1 MAQLDLSQA
10 QWAKPGVQAIELTL
24 AMRRLTRADWKDRLY
39 IVKLDVAK
47 AFDSISQLLSTW
59 AKKGGQPW
67 EALVWLYLIR
77 ARSVTVVLQGSKLEI
92 VQGSPDSPAI
102 FRASIG
108 ETIDEVL
115 KEMGGISRRTPNCHR
130 AHIGVPASWT
140 TCTCGVITD
149 VGLSKRQSASK
160 TSRQCCWGAG
170 GGGQ

>member
-1 MAQLDLSQA
+1 MGETGSPSNRAHLGNAAPYQSRLERSPLHRQA
-10 QWAKPGVQAIELTL
+10 RRSEGLRQHL
-24 AMRRLTRADWKDRLY
+24 A
-39 IVKLDVAK
+39 VAEHVG
-47 AFDSISQLLSTW
+47 
-59 AKKGGQPW
+59 KKGGQPW